1 MPARFSKY
9 INFIH
14 WLGDLLFINIAFLL
28 SYYLYFNTLVG
39 LFAPPYLNLFLY
51 YNVAWVA
58 LVLLLKPYMFS
69 RISRVA
75 TILRAHFTLIILHL
89 LLVTA
94 FFVIG
99 NAYFFSRGQVLT
111 TYSILTFLILSWKVF
126 FVYLL
131 RIYRKKGFNFRNVII
146 VGYGELS
153 EDLRKFFLVHPE
165 YGYKLLG
172 FFDNRHKSERVLG
185 QFADIEA
192 YAKENDVSEIY
203 CCLPYIR
210 YTQVKSLIDFGE
222 EHLIKVKLI
231 ADFRGFSMKGLELE
245 RYDLIPVINV
255 NPIPLDDY
263 KNRIVKRSFDLV
275 FSSLVIVLLL
285 SWLVPL
291 LAIII
296 KLDSKGPVFFKQKRT
311 GKDKKEFWCY
321 KLRSMR
327 VNDAADFAQAK
338 KDDSR
343 ITKIGAF
350 MRRTSLDE
358 LPQFFNVFL
367 GNMSVVGPRPHMLK
381 HTEEYSKVV
390 EKFMSRHFVK
400 PGITGL
406 AQAKGFRGE
415 TENDLLMQNRVRLD
429 RFYVGNWSLSFDIK
443 IILLTISTLLKGDS
457 KAY

>member
-9 INFIH
+9 INVIH
-14 WLGDLLFINIAFLL
+14 WLGDLLFINIAFLI
-28 SYYLYFNTLVG
+28 SYFLQFNTFSG
-39 LFAPPYLNLFLY
+39 LLTPPYLNLLLY
-51 YNVAWVA
+51 YNASWIT
-58 LVLLLKPYMFS
+58 LVIILKPYKYS

-75 TILRAHFTLIILHL
+75 AILRGHFTLIILHL
-89 LLVTA
+89 LLVNA

-99 NAYFFSRGQVLT
+99 NALFFSRVQ
-111 TYSILTFLILSWKVF
+111 ILSTYAILSVLVFTWKVF

-153 EDLRKFFLVHPE
+153 EDLRKFFLLHPE
-165 YGYKLLG
+165 HGYKLLG
-172 FFDNRHKSERVLG
+172 FFDNRHNSEKILG
-185 QFADIEA
+185 TFNDIQT
-192 YAKENDVSEIY
+192 YAIENEVSEIY

-210 YTQVKSLIDFGE
+210 YTQVKKLIDFGE
-222 EHLIKVKLI
+222 DNLIKVKLI

-245 RYDLIPVINV
+245 RYDLIPVLNV

-263 KNRIVKRSFDLV
+263 KNRLVKRSFDLA
-275 FSSLVIVLLL
+275 FSSFVIIFIL
-285 SWLVPL
+285 SWLMPL

-296 KLDSKGPVFFKQKRT
+296 KLDSRGPVFFKQKRT

-321 KLRSMR
+321 KFRSMR
-327 VNDAADFAQAK
+327 VNGDSDIAQAK
-338 KDDSR
+338 KNDYR

-350 MRRTSLDE
+350 LRRTSLDE

-415 TENDLLMQNRVRLD
+415 TETDLLMQNRVRLD
-429 RFYVGNWSLSFDIK
+429 RFYVGNWSLIFDIK
-443 IILLTISTLLKGDS
+443 IIILTISTLLKNGD

>member
-9 INFIH
+9 INVIH
-14 WLGDLLFINIAFLL
+14 WIGDLLFINIAFLF
-28 SYYLYFNTLVG
+28 SYFIHFNTLVG
-39 LFAPPYLNLFLY
+39 LLTPPYLNLFIY
-51 YNVAWVA
+51 FNAAWVT
-58 LVLLLKPYMFS
+58 LVLILKPYKFS

-75 TILRAHFTLIILHL
+75 AILRGHFSLIILHL

-99 NAYFFSRGQVLT
+99 NAYFFSRDQVLS
-111 TYSILTFLILSWKVF
+111 TYAILTILIFAWKVF

-131 RIYRKKGFNFRNVII
+131 RIYRKKGFNFRNVVI

-153 EDLRKFFLVHPE
+153 EDLRKFFLLHPE
-165 YGYKLLG
+165 HGFKLLG
-172 FFDNRHKSERVLG
+172 FFDNRHKSERILG
-185 QFADIEA
+185 TFADIEE
-192 YAKENDVSEIY
+192 YAKENEVAEIY

-210 YTQVKSLIDFGE
+210 YTQVKKLIDFGE
-222 EHLIKVKLI
+222 DNLIKVKLL

-245 RYDLIPVINV
+245 RYDLIPVLNV

-263 KNRIVKRSFDLV
+263 KNRLVKRAFDLA
-275 FSSLVIVLLL
+275 FSTFVIVFFL
-285 SWLVPL
+285 SWAMPL
-291 LAIII
+291 IALII

-321 KLRSMR
+321 KFRSMR
-327 VNDAADFAQAK
+327 VNDASDLQQARK
-338 KDDSR
+338 NDSR
-343 ITKIGAF
+343 ITKIGGF
-350 MRRTSLDE
+350 LRRTSLDE

-415 TENDLLMQNRVRLD
+415 TETDLLMQNRVRLD
-429 RFYVGNWSLSFDIK
+429 RFYVGNWSLIFDIK
-443 IILLTISTLLKGDS
+443 IILLTISTMLSGED

>member
-9 INFIH
+9 INVIH
-14 WLGDLLFINIAFLL
+14 WLGDLLFINIAFLI
-28 SYYLYFNTLVG
+28 SYFLQFNTFAG
-39 LFAPPYLNLFLY
+39 LLTPPYLNLLIY
-51 YNVAWVA
+51 YNASWIT
-58 LVLLLKPYMFS
+58 LVIILKPYKYS

-75 TILRAHFTLIILHL
+75 AILRGHFTLIILHL
-89 LLVTA
+89 LLVNA

-99 NAYFFSRGQVLT
+99 NALFFSRPQ
-111 TYSILTFLILSWKVF
+111 ILSTYAILFVLVFTWKVF

-131 RIYRKKGFNFRNVII
+131 RIYRKKGFNFRNVVI

-153 EDLRKFFLVHPE
+153 EDLRKFFLLHPE
-165 YGYKLLG
+165 HGYKLLG
-172 FFDNRHKSERVLG
+172 FFDNRHTSEKILG
-185 QFADIEA
+185 TFNDIQA
-192 YAKENDVSEIY
+192 YAIENDVSEIY

-210 YTQVKSLIDFGE
+210 YTQVKKLIDFGE
-222 EHLIKVKLI
+222 DNLIKVKLI

-245 RYDLIPVINV
+245 RYDLIPVLNV

-263 KNRIVKRSFDLV
+263 KNRLVKRSFDLA
-275 FSSLVIVLLL
+275 FSSFVILFIL
-285 SWLVPL
+285 SWLMPL

-296 KLDSKGPVFFKQKRT
+296 KLDSRGPVFFKQKRT
-311 GKDKKEFWCY
+311 GKDKQEFWCY
-321 KLRSMR
+321 KFRSMR
-327 VNDAADFAQAK
+327 VNGDSDIAQAK
-338 KDDSR
+338 RNDYR

-350 MRRTSLDE
+350 LRRTSLDE

-415 TENDLLMQNRVRLD
+415 TETDLLMQNRVRLD
-429 RFYVGNWSLSFDIK
+429 RFYVGNWSLIFDIK
-443 IILLTISTLLKGDS
+443 IIILTISTLLKNGD

>member
-1 MPARFSKY
+1 MA
-9 INFIH
+9 
-14 WLGDLLFINIAFLL
+14 A
-28 SYYLYFNTLVG
+28 
-39 LFAPPYLNLFLY
+39 
-51 YNVAWVA
+51 
-58 LVLLLKPYMFS
+58 
-69 RISRVA
+69 
-75 TILRAHFTLIILHL
+75 ILRGHFSLIILHL
-89 LLVTA
+89 LLITA

-99 NAYFFSRGQVLT
+99 NAYFFSRDQVLS
-111 TYSILTFLILSWKVF
+111 TYAILTLLIFAWKVF

-131 RIYRKKGFNFRNVII
+131 RIYRKKGFNFRNVVI

-153 EDLRKFFLVHPE
+153 EDLRKFFLLHPE
-165 YGYKLLG
+165 HGFKLLG

-185 QFADIEA
+185 TFADIEE
-192 YAKENDVSEIY
+192 YAKANDVAEIY

-210 YTQVKSLIDFGE
+210 YTQVKKLIDFGE
-222 EHLIKVKLI
+222 ENLIKVKLI

-245 RYDLIPVINV
+245 RYDLIPVLNV

-263 KNRIVKRSFDLV
+263 KNRLVKRAFDLA
-275 FSSLVIVLLL
+275 FSSFVIVFFL
-285 SWLVPL
+285 SWAMPL
-291 LAIII
+291 IALII

-311 GKDKKEFWCY
+311 GKDKQEFWCY
-321 KLRSMR
+321 KFRSMR
-327 VNDAADFAQAK
+327 VNDASDLQQAK
-338 KDDSR
+338 KNDSR

-350 MRRTSLDE
+350 LRRTSLDE

-415 TENDLLMQNRVRLD
+415 TETDLLMQNRVRLD
-429 RFYVGNWSLSFDIK
+429 RFYVGNWSLVFDIK
-443 IILLTISTLLKGDS
+443 IILLTISSLLSGED

>member
-9 INFIH
+9 INVIH
-14 WLGDLLFINIAFLL
+14 WLGDLLIINIAFLL
-28 SYYLYFNTLVG
+28 SYFLQFHTIAG
-39 LFAPPYLNLFLY
+39 IFHAPYLSLFLY
-51 YNVAWVA
+51 YNAAWVA
-58 LVLLLKPYMFS
+58 LVLILKPYKFS

-75 TILRAHFTLIILHL
+75 AILRGHFTLVTLHL
-89 LLVTA
+89 LLITA

-99 NAYFFSRGQVLT
+99 NAYFFSRSQILT
-111 TYSILTFLILSWKVF
+111 TYAILSFLLFGWKVC

-153 EDLRKFFLVHPE
+153 EDLRKFFLLHPE
-165 YGYKLLG
+165 YGYRLLG
-172 FFDNRHKSERVLG
+172 FFDNRHQSDRILG
-185 QFADIEA
+185 TFSDIET

-222 EHLIKVKLI
+222 ENLIKVKLI

-263 KNRIVKRSFDLV
+263 KNRLVKRTFDLV
-275 FSSLVIVLLL
+275 FSSLVIIFLL
-285 SWLVPL
+285 SWLMPL

-311 GKDKKEFWCY
+311 GKDKKAFWCY
-321 KLRSMR
+321 KFRSMR
-327 VNDAADFAQAK
+327 VNSEADSAQA
-338 KDDSR
+338 
-343 ITKIGAF
+343 TKHDNRVTRIGAF
-350 MRRTSLDE
+350 LRRTSLDE

-415 TENDLLMQNRVRLD
+415 TKNELLMQNRVRLD
-429 RFYVGNWSLSFDIK
+429 RFYVGNWSLIFDIK
-443 IILLTISTLLKGDS
+443 IILLTISSLIKGSDN
-457 KAY
+457 AY

>member
-1 MPARFSKY
+1 
-9 INFIH
+9 
-14 WLGDLLFINIAFLL
+14 LQ
-28 SYYLYFNTLVG
+28 FNTLAG
-39 LFAPPYLNLFLY
+39 LLSPPYLNLLLY
-51 YNVAWVA
+51 YNAAWVT
-58 LVLLLKPYMFS
+58 LVIILKPYKYS

-75 TILRAHFTLIILHL
+75 AIIRGHFTLIILHL
-89 LLVTA
+89 LLITA

-99 NAYFFSRGQVLT
+99 NNNFFSRDQILSTYAILSLLVLT
-111 TYSILTFLILSWKVF
+111 WKVC

-131 RIYRKKGFNFRNVII
+131 RIYRKKGFNFRNVVI

-153 EDLRKFFLVHPE
+153 EDLRKFFLLHPE
-165 YGYKLLG
+165 HGYKLLG
-172 FFDNRHKSERVLG
+172 FFDNRHSSEKILG
-185 QFADIEA
+185 TYNDIQQ
-192 YAKENDVSEIY
+192 YALENEVSEIY

-210 YTQVKSLIDFGE
+210 YTQVKKLIDFGE
-222 EHLIKVKLI
+222 DNLIKVKLI

-245 RYDLIPVINV
+245 RYDLIPVLNV

-263 KNRIVKRSFDLV
+263 KNRLVKRSFDLA
-275 FSSLVIVLLL
+275 FSSFVIIFIL
-285 SWLVPL
+285 SWLMPL

-321 KLRSMR
+321 KFRSMA
-327 VNDAADFAQAK
+327 VNSDSDIMQAK
-338 KDDSR
+338 KNDCR

-350 MRRTSLDE
+350 LRRTSLDE

-381 HTEEYSKVV
+381 HTEEYSKIV

-415 TENDLLMQNRVRLD
+415 TETDLLMQNRVRLD
-429 RFYVGNWSLSFDIK
+429 RFYVGNWSLIFDIK
-443 IILLTISTLLKGDS
+443 IIILTISSLLRNGKR
-457 KAY
+457 AY

>member
-9 INFIH
+9 INVLH
-14 WLGDLLFINIAFLL
+14 WIGDIIVINIAFLL
-28 SYYLYFNTLVG
+28 SYYLQFNTLVG
-39 LFAPPYLNLFLY
+39 LLTPPYLSLFMY
-51 YNVAWVA
+51 YNGAWIA
-58 LVLLLKPYMFS
+58 LVLILKPYKYS

-75 TILRAHFTLIILHL
+75 AILRGHFTLIILHL
-89 LLVTA
+89 LLITA

-99 NAYFFSRGQVLT
+99 NAYFFSRGQILS
-111 TYSILTFLILSWKVF
+111 TYAILSILVFTWKVF

-131 RIYRKKGFNFRNVII
+131 RIYRKKGFNFRNVVI

-153 EDLRKFFLVHPE
+153 EDLRKYFLLHPE
-165 YGYKLLG
+165 HGFKLLG
-172 FFDNRHKSERVLG
+172 FFDNRHQSERILG
-185 QFADIEA
+185 TYADIEK
-192 YAKENDVSEIY
+192 YAKHNEVSEIY

-210 YTQVKSLIDFGE
+210 YTQVKKLIDFGE
-222 EHLIKVKLI
+222 ENLIKIKLI

-245 RYDLIPVINV
+245 RYDLIPVLNV

-263 KNRIVKRSFDLV
+263 KNRLVKRAFDLA
-275 FSSLVIVLLL
+275 FSSFVIVFLL
-285 SWLVPL
+285 SWFMPL

-296 KLDSKGPVFFKQKRT
+296 KLDSRGPVFFKQKRT
-311 GKDKKEFWCY
+311 GKDKQEFWCY
-321 KLRSMR
+321 KFRSMK
-327 VNDAADFAQAK
+327 VNSESDFQQATKADF
-338 KDDSR
+338 R
-343 ITKIGAF
+343 ITKLGYF
-350 MRRTSLDE
+350 LRKTSLDE

-415 TENDLLMQNRVRLD
+415 TETDLLMQNRVRLD
-429 RFYVGNWSLSFDIK
+429 RFYVGNWSLIFDIK
-443 IILLTISTLLKGDS
+443 IIILTISSIFSGDD

>member
-9 INFIH
+9 INVLH
-14 WLGDLLFINIAFLL
+14 WLGDLLFINIAFML
-28 SYYLYFNTLVG
+28 SYFLQFGTTAGLFTPPYFNL
-39 LFAPPYLNLFLY
+39 LLY
-51 YNVAWVA
+51 YNAVWII
-58 LVLLLKPYMFS
+58 LVLILKPYMFS

-75 TILRAHFTLIILHL
+75 AILRGHFTLIILHL
-89 LLVTA
+89 LLITA

-99 NAYFFSRGQVLT
+99 NTYFFSRGQ
-111 TYSILTFLILSWKVF
+111 ILSTYAILSVLIFVWKVS

-153 EDLRKFFLVHPE
+153 EDLRKFFLLHPE

-172 FFDNRHKSERVLG
+172 FFDNRHEGERILG
-185 QFADIEA
+185 QFTDIET
-192 YAKENDVSEIY
+192 YAMENEVSEIY

-222 EHLIKVKLI
+222 ENLIKVKLI

-263 KNRIVKRSFDLV
+263 KNRLVKRAFDLV
-275 FSSLVIVLLL
+275 FSSLVIVFLL
-285 SWLVPL
+285 SWLMPL

-311 GKDKKEFWCY
+311 GKDKKAFWCY
-321 KLRSMR
+321 KFRSMR
-327 VNDAADFAQAK
+327 INDDADMAQAK
-338 KDDSR
+338 KHDQR

-350 MRRTSLDE
+350 IRRTSLDE

-429 RFYVGNWSLSFDIK
+429 RFYVGNWSLVFDIK
-443 IILLTISTLLKGDS
+443 IILLTIASLLKGDN